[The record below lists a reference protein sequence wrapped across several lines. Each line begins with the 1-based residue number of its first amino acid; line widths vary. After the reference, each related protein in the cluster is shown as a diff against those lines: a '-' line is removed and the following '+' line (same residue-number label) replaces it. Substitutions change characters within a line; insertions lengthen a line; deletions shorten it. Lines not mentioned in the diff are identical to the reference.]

1 MSSKQSLTITQAL
14 EDKHCKVVF
23 WDTSTDVIVLTESPH
38 SFKGTARHLSL
49 GSVWD
54 LVGSQCP
61 RCDGEWKHSSDGL
74 RHCATRG
81 CYTTK
86 QSTGQLVLGGKP
98 FKYQDSRANKWDVPS
113 HTCVDCN
120 HSYPAF
126 AEEYKFNAELG
137 DMAKCNGEPITEC
150 PYCIDAGET
159 AKVVAEI
166 AKWDA
171 EQNKPLTEEEIVFS
185 EFEEGLH
192 EAILADINDSRANEN
207 VNIPPTES
215 DIMSEPREEKREFAV
230 LDLSQFTNHIPATI
244 GETNRR
250 K

>member
-38 SFKGTARHLSL
+38 SYKGTARHLSL

-98 FKYQDSRANKWDVPS
+98 FKYQDSHANKWDVPS
-113 HTCVDCN
+113 HTCADCN

-150 PYCIDAGET
+150 PYCI
-159 AKVVAEI
+159 
-166 AKWDA
+166 
-171 EQNKPLTEEEIVFS
+171 
-185 EFEEGLH
+185 
-192 EAILADINDSRANEN
+192 EAVKTTRASEN

-230 LDLSQFTNHIPATI
+230 FDISKIIFPPRLARQ
-244 GETNRR
+244 NRR

>member
-23 WDTSTDVIVLTESPH
+23 WNTSTDVIVLTESPH

-86 QSTGQLVLGGKP
+86 QSTGYL
-98 FKYQDSRANKWDVPS
+98 
-113 HTCVDCN
+113 
-120 HSYPAF
+120 
-126 AEEYKFNAELG
+126 
-137 DMAKCNGEPITEC
+137 
-150 PYCIDAGET
+150 
-159 AKVVAEI
+159 EI
-166 AKWDA
+166 AN
-171 EQNKPLTEEEIVFS
+171 NKTTR
-185 EFEEGLH
+185 
-192 EAILADINDSRANEN
+192 ADEN

-215 DIMSEPREEKREFAV
+215 DIMSEPREEEREFAV
-230 LDLSQFTNHIPATI
+230 FDLSQIIFPPRLARQTGGNKN
-244 GETNRR
+244 E
-250 K
+250 